1 MEPDKEAQ
9 KVIESSQSG
18 QVIKSLADL
27 RIDKLETK
35 LSQIEKLNND
45 LIAAN
50 KELYAFVANNYTQER
65 PAEQKAS
72 ADMSSHE
79 HAYLHASEGNGG
91 AVTYQQNQQNPL
103 AGQVHEQTHLFAN
116 EGNGSAVTYQPSIG
130 VVTPPTAPT
139 DEPNV
144 DNVMKLMGYNSP
156 DGQ

>member
-1 MEPDKEAQ
+1 MEPEKEAQ

-35 LSQIEKLNND
+35 LSQIEKLNQD

-50 KELYAFVANNYTQER
+50 KELYAFVANNYSQEK
-65 PAEQKAS
+65 PAEQMKAS
-72 ADMSSHE
+72 ADMSS
-79 HAYLHASEGNGG
+79 
-91 AVTYQQNQQNPL
+91 NQQNTL
-103 AGQVHEQTHLFAN
+103 AGQ
-116 EGNGSAVTYQPSIG
+116 SQPSIG

-139 DEPNV
+139 DEPSV
-144 DNVMKLMGYNSP
+144 DNVMRIMGYNSP

>member
-1 MEPDKEAQ
+1 METEKEAQ

-35 LSQIEKLNND
+35 LSQIEKLNQD

-91 AVTYQQNQQNPL
+91 AVTYQQDQQNNV
-103 AGQVHEQTHLFAN
+103 AGHVQ
-116 EGNGSAVTYQPSIG
+116 QPSIG

-144 DNVMKLMGYNSP
+144 DNVMKLMGYPTTSP

>member
-27 RIDKLETK
+27 RIDKLENK
-35 LSQIEKLNND
+35 LSQIEKLNQD

-50 KELYAFVANNYTQER
+50 KELYAFVANNYSQEK
-65 PAEQKAS
+65 PAEQMKAS

-91 AVTYQQNQQNPL
+91 AVTYQQNQQNTL
-103 AGQVHEQTHLFAN
+103 AGQ
-116 EGNGSAVTYQPSIG
+116 SQPSIG

-139 DEPNV
+139 DEPSV
-144 DNVMKLMGYNSP
+144 DNVMRIMGYPQNSP

>member
-1 MEPDKEAQ
+1 MEANKEAQ

-18 QVIKSLADL
+18 QVIKSLSDL

-50 KELYAFVANNYTQER
+50 KELYAFVANNYSQEK
-65 PAEQKAS
+65 PAEQMKAS
-72 ADMSSHE
+72 ADMSSQNTLAGQSHE
-79 HAYLHASEGNGG
+79 RTHLYASEGNGE
-91 AVTYQQNQQNPL
+91 A
-103 AGQVHEQTHLFAN
+103 A
-116 EGNGSAVTYQPSIG
+116 TYQPSIG
-130 VVTPPTAPT
+130 VITPPTAPV

>member
-50 KELYAFVANNYTQER
+50 KELYAFVANNYSQER
-65 PAEQKAS
+65 PAEQIAS
-72 ADMSSHE
+72 ADMSSH
-79 HAYLHASEGNGG
+79 
-91 AVTYQQNQQNPL
+91 QQNTL
-103 AGQVHEQTHLFAN
+103 AGQVQ
-116 EGNGSAVTYQPSIG
+116 QPSIG
-130 VVTPPTAPT
+130 VVTPPTAPV
-139 DEPNV
+139 DEPSV
-144 DNVMKLMGYNSP
+144 DNVMRIMGYPQNSP

>member
-1 MEPDKEAQ
+1 MEPEKEAQ
-9 KVIESSQSG
+9 KAIESSQSG
-18 QVIKSLADL
+18 QIIKSLADL
-27 RIDKLETK
+27 RIDKLENK

-72 ADMSSHE
+72 ADMSS
-79 HAYLHASEGNGG
+79 
-91 AVTYQQNQQNPL
+91 NQQNTL
-103 AGQVHEQTHLFAN
+103 AGQA
-116 EGNGSAVTYQPSIG
+116 QPSIG

-139 DEPNV
+139 DEPSV
-144 DNVMKLMGYNSP
+144 DNVMRIMGYPQNSP

>member
-9 KVIESSQSG
+9 KIIESSQSG
-18 QVIKSLADL
+18 QVIKSLADV
-27 RIDKLETK
+27 RIDKLESK

-50 KELYAFVANNYTQER
+50 RELYAFVANNYTQER

-72 ADMSSHE
+72 ADMSSH
-79 HAYLHASEGNGG
+79 
-91 AVTYQQNQQNPL
+91 QQNTL
-103 AGQVHEQTHLFAN
+103 AGQVHEQTHLFAS

-130 VVTPPTAPT
+130 VVTPPTAPV
-139 DEPNV
+139 DEPSV
-144 DNVMKLMGYNSP
+144 DNVMRIMGYPQNSP

>member
-1 MEPDKEAQ
+1 MEANKEAQ

-18 QVIKSLADL
+18 QVIKSLSDL
-27 RIDKLETK
+27 RIDKLESK
-35 LSQIEKLNND
+35 LSQIEKLNQD

-50 KELYAFVANNYTQER
+50 KELYAFVANNYTQEK
-65 PAEQKAS
+65 PAEQMKAS
-72 ADMSSHE
+72 ADMSSH
-79 HAYLHASEGNGG
+79 
-91 AVTYQQNQQNPL
+91 QQNTL
-103 AGQVHEQTHLFAN
+103 AGQ
-116 EGNGSAVTYQPSIG
+116 SQPSIG

>member
-1 MEPDKEAQ
+1 MEANKEAQ

-18 QVIKSLADL
+18 QVIKSLADV
-27 RIDKLETK
+27 RIDKLESK

-50 KELYAFVANNYTQER
+50 KELYAFVANNYTQEK
-65 PAEQKAS
+65 PAEQMKAS
-72 ADMSSHE
+72 ADMSS
-79 HAYLHASEGNGG
+79 
-91 AVTYQQNQQNPL
+91 QNTL
-103 AGQVHEQTHLFAN
+103 AGQSHERTHLYAS

-130 VVTPPTAPT
+130 VVTPPTTPT

-144 DNVMKLMGYNSP
+144 DNVMKLMGYPTTSP

>member
-1 MEPDKEAQ
+1 MEPEKEAQ

-18 QVIKSLADL
+18 HVIKSLSDL
-27 RIDKLETK
+27 RIDKLENK
-35 LSQIEKLNND
+35 LSQIEKLNQD

-72 ADMSSHE
+72 ADMSSH
-79 HAYLHASEGNGG
+79 
-91 AVTYQQNQQNPL
+91 QQNTL
-103 AGQVHEQTHLFAN
+103 AGQVQ
-116 EGNGSAVTYQPSIG
+116 QPSIG

-144 DNVMKLMGYNSP
+144 DNVMKLMGYPTTSP

>member
-1 MEPDKEAQ
+1 MEPEKEAQ

-18 QVIKSLADL
+18 QVVKSLSDL
-27 RIDKLETK
+27 RIDKLENK
-35 LSQIEKLNND
+35 LSQIEKLNQD

-72 ADMSSHE
+72 TSADMSS
-79 HAYLHASEGNGG
+79 
-91 AVTYQQNQQNPL
+91 NQQNTL
-103 AGQVHEQTHLFAN
+103 AGQV
-116 EGNGSAVTYQPSIG
+116 QPSIG

-139 DEPNV
+139 DEPSV
-144 DNVMKLMGYNSP
+144 DNVMRIMGYNSP

>member
-1 MEPDKEAQ
+1 MEPEKEAQ

-50 KELYAFVANNYTQER
+50 KELYAFVANNYSQER

-72 ADMSSHE
+72 ADMSS
-79 HAYLHASEGNGG
+79 
-91 AVTYQQNQQNPL
+91 YQQNTL
-103 AGQVHEQTHLFAN
+103 AGQV
-116 EGNGSAVTYQPSIG
+116 QPSIG

-139 DEPNV
+139 DEPSV
-144 DNVMKLMGYNSP
+144 DNVMRIMGYPQNSP

>member
-1 MEPDKEAQ
+1 MESEKEAQ

-27 RIDKLETK
+27 RIDKLENK

-50 KELYAFVANNYTQER
+50 KELYAFVANNYSQER

-72 ADMSSHE
+72 ADMSSH
-79 HAYLHASEGNGG
+79 
-91 AVTYQQNQQNPL
+91 QQNPL
-103 AGQVHEQTHLFAN
+103 AGQVHEQTHLFAS

-144 DNVMKLMGYNSP
+144 NNVMKLMGYPTTSP

>member
-1 MEPDKEAQ
+1 MEANKEAQ

-50 KELYAFVANNYTQER
+50 KELYAFVANNYSQEK
-65 PAEQKAS
+65 PAEQMKAS
-72 ADMSSHE
+72 ADMSSHQQNTLAGQSHE
-79 HAYLHASEGNGG
+79 RTHLYASEGNGE
-91 AVTYQQNQQNPL
+91 A
-103 AGQVHEQTHLFAN
+103 A
-116 EGNGSAVTYQPSIG
+116 TYQPSIG

-139 DEPNV
+139 DEPSV
-144 DNVMKLMGYNSP
+144 DNVMRIMGYNSP

>member
-1 MEPDKEAQ
+1 MEPEKEAQ

-35 LSQIEKLNND
+35 LSQIEKLNQD

-50 KELYAFVANNYTQER
+50 KELYAFVANNYSQER

-72 ADMSSHE
+72 ADMSSH
-79 HAYLHASEGNGG
+79 
-91 AVTYQQNQQNPL
+91 QQNPL
-103 AGQVHEQTHLFAN
+103 AGQVQ
-116 EGNGSAVTYQPSIG
+116 QPSIG

-144 DNVMKLMGYNSP
+144 DNVMKMMGYPQNSP

>member
-35 LSQIEKLNND
+35 LSQIEKLNQD

-50 KELYAFVANNYTQER
+50 KELYAFVANNYSQER

-72 ADMSSHE
+72 ADMSSQ
-79 HAYLHASEGNGG
+79 SN
-91 AVTYQQNQQNPL
+91 NL
-103 AGQVHEQTHLFAN
+103 AGQVHEQTHLFAS

-130 VVTPPTAPT
+130 VVTPPTAPI
-139 DEPNV
+139 DEPSV
-144 DNVMKLMGYNSP
+144 DNVMRIMGYPQNSP

>member
-18 QVIKSLADL
+18 QVIKSLSDL
-27 RIDKLETK
+27 RIDKLEVK
-35 LSQIEKLNND
+35 LSQIEKLNQD

-50 KELYAFVANNYTQER
+50 KELYAFVANNYSQER

-72 ADMSSHE
+72 ADMSS
-79 HAYLHASEGNGG
+79 
-91 AVTYQQNQQNPL
+91 QNNL
-103 AGQVHEQTHLFAN
+103 AGQVHEQTHLFAS

-139 DEPNV
+139 DEPSVN
-144 DNVMKLMGYNSP
+144 NVMRIMGYPQNSP

>member
-1 MEPDKEAQ
+1 MEPEKEAQ

-50 KELYAFVANNYTQER
+50 KELYAFVANNYSQEK
-65 PAEQKAS
+65 PAEQMKAS
-72 ADMSSHE
+72 ADMSSH
-79 HAYLHASEGNGG
+79 
-91 AVTYQQNQQNPL
+91 QQNTL
-103 AGQVHEQTHLFAN
+103 AGQ
-116 EGNGSAVTYQPSIG
+116 SQPSIG

-139 DEPNV
+139 DEPSV
-144 DNVMKLMGYNSP
+144 DNVMKMMGYSSP

>member
-1 MEPDKEAQ
+1 MEPEKEAQ

-18 QVIKSLADL
+18 QVIKSLSDL
-27 RIDKLETK
+27 RIDKLESK

-50 KELYAFVANNYTQER
+50 KELYAFVANNYSQER

-72 ADMSSHE
+72 ADMSSH
-79 HAYLHASEGNGG
+79 
-91 AVTYQQNQQNPL
+91 QQNPL
-103 AGQVHEQTHLFAN
+103 AGQVQ
-116 EGNGSAVTYQPSIG
+116 QPSIG

-139 DEPNV
+139 DEPSV
-144 DNVMKLMGYNSP
+144 DNVMRIMGYPQNSP

>member
-1 MEPDKEAQ
+1 MESNKEAQ

-27 RIDKLETK
+27 RIDKLESK
-35 LSQIEKLNND
+35 LSQIEKLNQD

-50 KELYAFVANNYTQER
+50 KELYAFVANNYSQER

-72 ADMSSHE
+72 ADMSSH
-79 HAYLHASEGNGG
+79 
-91 AVTYQQNQQNPL
+91 QQNPL
-103 AGQVHEQTHLFAN
+103 AGQVQ
-116 EGNGSAVTYQPSIG
+116 QPSIG

-139 DEPNV
+139 DEPSV
-144 DNVMKLMGYNSP
+144 DNVMRIMGYPQNSP

>member
-1 MEPDKEAQ
+1 MEPEKEAQ

-35 LSQIEKLNND
+35 LSQIEKLNQD

-50 KELYAFVANNYTQER
+50 KELYAFVANNYSQER

-91 AVTYQQNQQNPL
+91 AVTYQQDQQNPL
-103 AGQVHEQTHLFAN
+103 AGQAQ
-116 EGNGSAVTYQPSIG
+116 QPSIG

-139 DEPNV
+139 DEPSV
-144 DNVMKLMGYNSP
+144 DNVMRIMGYNSP

>member
-1 MEPDKEAQ
+1 MEPEKEAQ

-72 ADMSSHE
+72 ADMSSH
-79 HAYLHASEGNGG
+79 
-91 AVTYQQNQQNPL
+91 QQNTL
-103 AGQVHEQTHLFAN
+103 AGQVHEQTHLFAS

-130 VVTPPTAPT
+130 VVTPPTAPV
-139 DEPNV
+139 DEPSV
-144 DNVMKLMGYNSP
+144 DNVMRIMGYSSP

>member
-1 MEPDKEAQ
+1 MEPETEAKKIVESVKSGNIVKSITDIRLDKMEQ
-9 KVIESSQSG
+9 Q
-18 QVIKSLADL
+18 
-27 RIDKLETK
+27 

-72 ADMSSHE
+72 ADMSS
-79 HAYLHASEGNGG
+79 
-91 AVTYQQNQQNPL
+91 NQQNTL
-103 AGQVHEQTHLFAN
+103 AGQA
-116 EGNGSAVTYQPSIG
+116 QPSIG

-144 DNVMKLMGYNSP
+144 DNVMKLMGYPQNSP

>member
-1 MEPDKEAQ
+1 MEPEKEAQ

-27 RIDKLETK
+27 RIDKLESK
-35 LSQIEKLNND
+35 LSQIEKLNQD

-50 KELYAFVANNYTQER
+50 KELYAFVANNYYQER

-91 AVTYQQNQQNPL
+91 AVTYQQDQQNPL
-103 AGQVHEQTHLFAN
+103 AGQVQ
-116 EGNGSAVTYQPSIG
+116 QPSIG

-144 DNVMKLMGYNSP
+144 DNVMRIMGYNSP

>member
-1 MEPDKEAQ
+1 MESNKEAQ

-50 KELYAFVANNYTQER
+50 KELYAFVANNYSQEK
-65 PAEQKAS
+65 PAEQMKAS
-72 ADMSSHE
+72 ADMSS
-79 HAYLHASEGNGG
+79 
-91 AVTYQQNQQNPL
+91 QNTL
-103 AGQVHEQTHLFAN
+103 AGQSHERTHLYAS

>member
-1 MEPDKEAQ
+1 MEPEKEAQ

-35 LSQIEKLNND
+35 LSQIEKLNQD

-65 PAEQKAS
+65 PAEQIAS
-72 ADMSSHE
+72 ADMSSH
-79 HAYLHASEGNGG
+79 
-91 AVTYQQNQQNPL
+91 QQNTL

-116 EGNGSAVTYQPSIG
+116 EGNGSAVTYKQPSIG
-130 VVTPPTAPT
+130 VVTPPAAPM
-139 DEPNV
+139 DEPSV
-144 DNVMKLMGYNSP
+144 DNVMKLMGYPTTSP

>member
-1 MEPDKEAQ
+1 MEPEKEAQ

-27 RIDKLETK
+27 RIDKLESK

-50 KELYAFVANNYTQER
+50 KELYAFVANNYSQEK
-65 PAEQKAS
+65 PAEQMKAS
-72 ADMSSHE
+72 ADMSS
-79 HAYLHASEGNGG
+79 
-91 AVTYQQNQQNPL
+91 NQQNTL
-103 AGQVHEQTHLFAN
+103 AGQ
-116 EGNGSAVTYQPSIG
+116 SQPSIG
-130 VVTPPTAPT
+130 VVIPPTAPT

-144 DNVMKLMGYNSP
+144 DNVMKMMGYPQNSP

>member
-35 LSQIEKLNND
+35 LSQIEKLNQD

-50 KELYAFVANNYTQER
+50 KELYAFVANNYSQER

-72 ADMSSHE
+72 ADMSSH
-79 HAYLHASEGNGG
+79 
-91 AVTYQQNQQNPL
+91 QQNTL
-103 AGQVHEQTHLFAN
+103 AGQA
-116 EGNGSAVTYQPSIG
+116 QPSIG

-139 DEPNV
+139 DEPSV
-144 DNVMKLMGYNSP
+144 DNVMKLMGYPQNSP

>member
-1 MEPDKEAQ
+1 MEPEKEAQ

-35 LSQIEKLNND
+35 LSQIEKLNQD

-50 KELYAFVANNYTQER
+50 KELYAFVANNYSQER

-91 AVTYQQNQQNPL
+91 AVTYQQDQQNPL
-103 AGQVHEQTHLFAN
+103 AGQVQ
-116 EGNGSAVTYQPSIG
+116 QPSIG

-144 DNVMKLMGYNSP
+144 DNVMKIMGYNSP

>member
-1 MEPDKEAQ
+1 MEPEKEAQ

-35 LSQIEKLNND
+35 LSQIEKLNQD

-50 KELYAFVANNYTQER
+50 KELYAFVANNYSQEK
-65 PAEQKAS
+65 PAEQMKAS
-72 ADMSSHE
+72 ADMSSH
-79 HAYLHASEGNGG
+79 
-91 AVTYQQNQQNPL
+91 QQNTL
-103 AGQVHEQTHLFAN
+103 AGQ
-116 EGNGSAVTYQPSIG
+116 SQPSIG

-144 DNVMKLMGYNSP
+144 DNVMKLMGYPTTSP

>member
-1 MEPDKEAQ
+1 MEPEKEAQ

-72 ADMSSHE
+72 ADMSS
-79 HAYLHASEGNGG
+79 
-91 AVTYQQNQQNPL
+91 QDQQNPL
-103 AGQVHEQTHLFAN
+103 AGQVQ
-116 EGNGSAVTYQPSIG
+116 QPSIG

-139 DEPNV
+139 DEPSV
-144 DNVMKLMGYNSP
+144 DNVMKMMGYSSP